1 MKYILTTFLS
11 FFVAYSYAEDI
22 KKTKLLPL
30 TKIFKDE
37 EKDRIFTM
45 GVRCGGLSAAINIAS
60 KEFPDLINEEDPE
73 QFTKQAQFFVSVA
86 IQNIDSQEKYTTDDI
101 TNVQVENTLMYL
113 ETWEKNRSNGYFDK
127 VSYEDAEFCEYMFNK
142 FNK

>member
-1 MKYILTTFLS
+1 MKYFLTIFLS
-11 FFVAYSYAEDI
+11 LFVAYAISQDAT
-22 KKTKLLPL
+22 KKKILPL

-45 GVRCGGLSAAINIAS
+45 GVRCSGLSAAINIAS
-60 KEFPDLINEEDPE
+60 KDFFDLINEEDLE
-73 QFTKQAQFFVSVA
+73 QFAKQAKFFASIA

-113 ETWEKNRSNGYFDK
+113 ETWEENRSNGYFDE
-127 VSYEDAEFCEYMFNK
+127 VSYKDAEFCEYMFNK
-142 FNK
+142 FNE

>member
-1 MKYILTTFLS
+1 MRYLFTIFLIL
-11 FFVAYSYAEDI
+11 FVAYGYSEDVT
-22 KKTKLLPL
+22 KKKILPL

-37 EKDRIFTM
+37 EKDRIFNM
-45 GVRCGGLSAAINIAS
+45 GVRCSGLSAAINIAS

-73 QFTKQAQFFVSVA
+73 QFTKQAQFFLSVA

-101 TNVQVENTLMYL
+101 TNIQVKNTLIYL
-113 ETWEKNRSNGYFDK
+113 ETWEENRSNGYFDY

>member
-1 MKYILTTFLS
+1 MKNLLIILSL
-11 FFVAYSYAEDI
+11 FVAYSYAEDV
-22 KKTKLLPL
+22 KKKKLLPL

-37 EKDRIFTM
+37 EKDRIFNM
-45 GVRCGGLSAAINIAS
+45 GVRCSGLSAAINIAS

-73 QFTKQAQFFVSVA
+73 QFTKQAQFFLSVA

-101 TNVQVENTLMYL
+101 TNIQVKNTLIYL
-113 ETWEKNRSNGYFDK
+113 ETWEENRSNGYFDD
-127 VSYEDAEFCEYMFNK
+127 VSYEDAEFCEYIFNK

>member
-1 MKYILTTFLS
+1 MKYILTIFLS

-22 KKTKLLPL
+22 KKNKLLPL

-45 GVRCGGLSAAINIAS
+45 GVRCRGLSAAINIVS
-60 KEFPDLINEEDPE
+60 KESPDLNNEEDPE

-101 TNVQVENTLMYL
+101 TNIQVKNTLIYL
-113 ETWEKNRSNGYFDK
+113 ETWEDNRSNGYFDD

>member
-1 MKYILTTFLS
+1 
-11 FFVAYSYAEDI
+11 
-22 KKTKLLPL
+22 
-30 TKIFKDE
+30 
-37 EKDRIFTM
+37 M
-45 GVRCGGLSAAINIAS
+45 GVRCSGLSAAINIAS

-113 ETWEKNRSNGYFDK
+113 ETWEENRSNGYFDE

>member
-1 MKYILTTFLS
+1 
-11 FFVAYSYAEDI
+11 
-22 KKTKLLPL
+22 
-30 TKIFKDE
+30 
-37 EKDRIFTM
+37 M
-45 GVRCGGLSAAINIAS
+45 GVRCRWLSAAINIAS
-60 KEFPDLINEEDPE
+60 KEFPDLNNEEDPE

-113 ETWEKNRSNGYFDK
+113 ETWEKNRSNGYFDE